1 MKTATS
7 LLAIALLAPGD
18 APLVEPVRHAT
29 CVRYYSLE
37 GDVKPDLLRRAVSEL
52 SATEAE
58 AKIAMGPSGV
68 SSKPKYRFVA
78 LEVPIGLP
86 TKDIEKA
93 LRKTT
98 PKVTELAWTA
108 FQGEDRKLPDILGY
122 NGPEC
127 VVGMDNDMRWFA
139 LEGGLA
145 RFFYV
150 PGKMNAEDLR
160 SRFKTL
166 YKPFNA
172 DELGELVRERI
183 EWKLAEPLPAATA
196 KTAEKALGKLPGVV
210 KAKIDVA
217 TRTLSVEI
225 THDGMQA
232 SAIQSG
238 APASSSAVPA
248 GCFLADGALDALAG
262 AKISLDGA
270 PGPAAK

>member
-7 LLAIALLAPGD
+7 LLAIALFAPGD

-52 SATEAE
+52 SAIEAE

-68 SSKPKYRFVA
+68 SSKPKYRFVV

-86 TKDIEKA
+86 AKDIEKA

-108 FQGEDRKLPDILGY
+108 FQGEDRKLPDILGFS
-122 NGPEC
+122 GPEC

-150 PGKMNAEDLR
+150 PGKLDATDLR

-166 YKPFNA
+166 YKPFDA

-183 EWKLAEPLPAATA
+183 EWKLDEPLTAPAG

-217 TRTLSVEI
+217 TRTLTVDI
-225 THDGMQA
+225 AHDGLRA
-232 SAIQSG
+232 T
-238 APASSSAVPA
+238 APPPGKEPAPGVPA
-248 GCFLADGALDALAG
+248 GGFLANEALDALAS
-262 AKISLDGA
+262 AKVAVAGTRDSAG
-270 PGPAAK
+270 K